1 MKTYICNEFPTCAF
15 GTYSG
20 YVEIKSLVLEPNA
33 RRQITIVEWNL
44 EACPGNSGGGTLNNQ
59 HPVLIVLIKIL
70 KRGIEKA
77 IRILKYSS
85 IYQTCSGLLFLK

>member
-33 RRQITIVEWNL
+33 RRQIMIVEWNL
-44 EACPGNSGGGTLNNQ
+44 EACPGNFGGNA
-59 HPVLIVLIKIL
+59 
-70 KRGIEKA
+70 E
-77 IRILKYSS
+77 
-85 IYQTCSGLLFLK
+85 